1 MSALRRAA
9 AEYASIPA
17 YLRQFE
23 AVGLGAEARAA
34 AAADG
39 EGRPE
44 DVPDS
49 LVRAVALV
57 GSASEA
63 KARLEGYRQA
73 GADLPIVYPVPCLDP
88 RSSVL
93 GTLFATAPHPA
104 LAS

>member
-1 MSALRRAA
+1 M
-9 AEYASIPA
+9 PA

-34 AAADG
+34 AAAHG
-39 EGRPE
+39 EGRSE
-44 DVPDS
+44 DVSDS
-49 LVRAVALV
+49 LVRAVGLV

-63 KARLEGYRQA
+63 KSRLEAYREA
-73 GADLPIVYPVPCLDP
+73 GAELPIVYPVPCLDP

-104 LAS
+104 LTS